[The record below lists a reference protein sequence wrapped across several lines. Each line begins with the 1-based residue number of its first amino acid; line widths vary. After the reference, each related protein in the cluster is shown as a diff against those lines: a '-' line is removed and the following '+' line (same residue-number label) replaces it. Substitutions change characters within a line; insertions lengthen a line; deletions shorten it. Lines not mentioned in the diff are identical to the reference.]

1 MNARNALIRTVL
13 AVVVIAPGCRSSAA
27 QEQKTSKNVPPP
39 SASIE
44 SLNIQGGDA
53 ALPPISDSAIDVD
66 SPFRQSL
73 FRNGFALRWINTVR
87 YAQNTLQAP
96 VPTDQQV
103 YVGEYPFEG
112 GMTNPILT
120 WDLRQVGLKHAQFD
134 VSGVWQWVSW
144 EPAGPKTF
152 GLWTLYLYKE
162 FGRDRVE
169 IKAGYNSNDIEFVG
183 MQVGGSTASGVQG
196 VYAVLPYEVGMAFFP
211 LPAPQLNLKLNATHR
226 TYLKFGLQRSLDAA
240 GGPATEARN
249 HTGLRF
255 APHGD
260 KLLTISEAGFRR
272 PSSGSTHAVWFRTG
286 YMHNSTQYM
295 NFTSG
300 RYELGNHAAF
310 ALMDAQITKSSQEH
324 PERGLYVGISA
335 MTAASQFNAYDRY
348 FEARL
353 YKLAPFAGRPQD
365 VASLVSTYTGFSK
378 TLTDSLVASG
388 ARVWRNSGSVTGSY
402 NFHLAP
408 GNYLSV
414 GLSYVHGP
422 AIKPRTDDALTFAA
436 VYTVFF

>member
-1 MNARNALIRTVL
+1 MNARRTLIRMALSVVL
-13 AVVVIAPGCRSSAA
+13 IVPVCAFSAA
-27 QEQKTSKNVPPP
+27 QEQRTSESIPVPA
-39 SASIE
+39 ASIE
-44 SLNIQGGDA
+44 SLNIPGGDA
-53 ALPPISDSAIDVD
+53 ALPPISDSAIDVN

-73 FRNGFALRWINTVR
+73 FRKGLALRLINTMR
-87 YAQNTLQAP
+87 YAQNTLRAP
-96 VPTDQQV
+96 VPADQQV
-103 YVGEYPFEG
+103 YVGEHPFAGE
-112 GMTNPILT
+112 MINPILT
-120 WDLRQVGLKHAQFD
+120 WDLRQIGLKRAQFD
-134 VSGVWQWVSW
+134 LSGVWQWVSW

-152 GLWTLYLYKE
+152 GFWTLYIYKE

-211 LPAPQLNLKLNATHR
+211 LPAPQFNLRINTPRR

-260 KLLTISEAGFRR
+260 KLLTIDEAGFRR
-272 PSSGSTHAVWFRTG
+272 PSSGSTRAVWFRTG
-286 YMHNSTQYM
+286 YMHNSTRYM

-300 RYELGNHAAF
+300 RLEPGNHAAY
-310 ALMDAQITKSSQEH
+310 ALMDGQISKTSQEH
-324 PERGLYVGISA
+324 PERGLYAGISA

-348 FEARL
+348 YEARL
-353 YKLAPFAGRPQD
+353 YKLAPLIARPQD
-365 VASLVSTYTGFSK
+365 VASIVSTYTGFSK
-378 TLTDSLVASG
+378 SLTDSLVANG
-388 ARVWRNSGSVTGSY
+388 VRVWRNSASVTGSY
-402 NFHLAP
+402 NFHL
-408 GNYLSV
+408 GLGDYLSV

-422 AIKPRTDDALTFAA
+422 AMKPRIDDALTFAA